1 MKQEGKF
8 ILMNREEVRVYI
20 EGLKGAKTFKTI
32 QQHHTASPAYKDVK
46 NNHFALMRSMEN
58 YHVGTLK
65 MSEIAQHFSTFPDGT
80 ICVGRPLTKDG
91 GGFLSPLN
99 KDSITIE
106 NVGNF
111 DIDVITEEQKQSIIL
126 LNTLL
131 CKKFNIVPSTSTLI
145 YHCWVQNKSCP
156 GLKWFG
162 GNTKAAAEQNFI
174 PLVRATM
181 EDPLTFEEALKI
193 VVEKIDSS
201 YQYWLKR
208 KDIDPAFQALIIKM
222 AKSYG
227 GK

>member
-8 ILMNREEVRVYI
+8 ILMNRAELRVYI
-20 EGLKGAKTFKTI
+20 EGIKGAKTFKTI

-46 NNHFALMRSMEN
+46 NNHFQLMRSMEN

-91 GGFLSPLN
+91 GGFLGPLN

-111 DIDVITEEQKQSIIL
+111 DSDIMTEEQKQSIIL
-126 LNTLL
+126 LNALL

-156 GLKWFG
+156 GLKWFE
-162 GNTKAAAEQNFI
+162 GNTRTAAEKYFI
-174 PLVRATM
+174 PLIKAAM
-181 EDPLTFEEALKI
+181 EDVMSFEQALEI
-193 VVEKIDSS
+193 VSKKVNTV
-201 YQYWLKR
+201 YQYWQKR
-208 KDIDPAFQALIIKM
+208 KDIDPAFSALIIKV
-222 AKSYG
+222 AKALG
-227 GK
+227 GE

>member
-8 ILMNREEVRVYI
+8 ILMNRDEFRIYI

-46 NNHFALMRSMEN
+46 NNHIQLMKGMEN
-58 YHVGTLK
+58 YHVNTLK
-65 MSEIAQHFSTFPDGT
+65 MSEIAQHFSTFPDGS

-111 DIDVITEEQKQSIIL
+111 DSDIMTEEQKQSIIL
-126 LNTLL
+126 LNALL
-131 CKKFNIVPSTSTLI
+131 CKKFNIVPSTSALI
-145 YHCWVQNKSCP
+145 YHCWVQKTSCP
-156 GLKWFG
+156 GLKWFV
-162 GNTKAAAEQNFI
+162 GNTRTDAEKNFI
-174 PLVRATM
+174 PLIKAAM
-181 EDPLTFEEALKI
+181 EEPLTFEQALEI
-193 VVEKIDSS
+193 VSKKVNTV

-208 KDIDPAFQALIIKM
+208 KDIDPAFSALIIKI
-222 AKSYG
+222 AKAFG
-227 GK
+227 GE